1 MGKPK
6 ILVGAFSMESNS
18 FVPGETSWADFQR
31 QTWSVGPAVGRD
43 SAGPTNELAGAWDAL
58 IQRDMY
64 PVGTVVAATSPGA
77 PVAREV
83 FDTVLAELLNGCA
96 NDIAGAYLM
105 FHGSALVTGVDDPEG
120 TILSALKGALPASV
134 PIAISLDLHAYM
146 TDAMM
151 MNCDIVTAYR
161 TCPHI
166 DLYRAGF
173 QAGEVLARAVLG
185 EVNPVVRRV
194 WIPMITPPERHDST
208 QELFSGLQDMCT
220 EVEREGALAAAL
232 LCTQPWLNVEGLGWS
247 AVVTT
252 DGDPVL
258 GEQMARRMAARAW
271 GSRHDFLQVSSIPVA
286 DAVDFA
292 LTQEGPFVV
301 ADIGDA
307 TNGGSLGDS
316 TEVLRV
322 LLERQSL
329 GRVSGPAAVSVVDEK
344 AVHKAR
350 DAGEGAEV
358 DLVVGTG
365 APGTFNEAT
374 RVHGRV
380 RAFWSGSFEYSHP
393 AARGLVDTP
402 GDVAIIDVGDVT
414 LIVHTHPVRIIDPA
428 IYESVGLHLEEL
440 RLVQAKS
447 HVSYRAGFDPFTT
460 GSVLADTAGPTA
472 ANLTYLPFTNRPTPL
487 YPFENFEWSP
497 DHADAT

>member
-1 MGKPK
+1 
-6 ILVGAFSMESNS
+6 ME
-18 FVPGETSWADFQR
+18 
-31 QTWSVGPAVGRD
+31 
-43 SAGPTNELAGAWDAL
+43 
-58 IQRDMY
+58 

-83 FDTVLAELLNGCA
+83 FDTVLTELLAGCGD
-96 NDIAGAYLM
+96 DIAGVYLM

-120 TILSALKGALPASV
+120 AIVSALRGVLPAEV

-151 MNCDIVTAYR
+151 EKCDVVTAYR

-173 QAGEVLARAVLG
+173 QAGDILARAVLG
-185 EVNPVVRRV
+185 EVRPVVRRV
-194 WIPMITPPERHDST
+194 RIPMITPPERHDST
-208 QELFSGLQDMCT
+208 QELFSGLQEMCA
-220 EVEREGALAAAL
+220 EAESEGALAAAL

-252 DGDPVL
+252 DADPVL
-258 GEQMARRMAARAW
+258 AEQMARRMAARAW
-271 GSRHDFLQVSSIPVA
+271 ESRHEFLQISSIPVA
-286 DAVDFA
+286 EAVDFA
-292 LTQEGPFVV
+292 LTKEGPFVV

-316 TEVLRV
+316 TEVLRA
-322 LLERQSL
+322 LLDRQ
-329 GRVSGPAAVSVVDEK
+329 GRGLVAGPSAVSVVDEK
-344 AVHKAR
+344 AVQEAR
-350 DAGEGAEV
+350 RVGEGAEV
-358 DLVVGTG
+358 ELIVGTG
-365 APGTFNEAT
+365 APGSFNEAT

-380 RAFWSGSFEYSHP
+380 RTFWSGSIVYSHP
-393 AARGLVDTP
+393 AARGLADTP
-402 GDVAIIDVGDVT
+402 GDVAIVDVDDVA
-414 LIVHTHPVRIIDPA
+414 LIVHTRPVRIIDPA
-428 IYESVGLHLEEL
+428 IYESVGLRLEDL

-472 ANLTYLPFTNRPTPL
+472 ANLTYLPFTKRPTPL
-487 YPFENFEWSP
+487 YPFEDFEWSP
-497 DHADAT
+497 DHADTA